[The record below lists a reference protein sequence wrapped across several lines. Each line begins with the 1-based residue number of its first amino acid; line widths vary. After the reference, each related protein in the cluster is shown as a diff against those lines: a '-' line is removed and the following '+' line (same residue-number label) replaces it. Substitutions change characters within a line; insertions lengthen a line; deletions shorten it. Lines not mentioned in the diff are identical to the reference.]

1 VPLLSEDAFEATM
14 GVPMRPVPAVI
25 ALPPDFWEYVDRIS
39 RSDLGGCDVGAG
51 DIGLAYRDP
60 TGRCDHVLLR
70 SNDPDVFLV
79 VVIDRHGPRL
89 HGHFLLDLPR
99 LYGIRE

>member
-1 VPLLSEDAFEATM
+1 M
-14 GVPMRPVPAVI
+14 GVPMSPVQEATG
-25 ALPPDFWEYVDRIS
+25 LPPDFWEYVDRIS
-39 RSDLGGCDVGAG
+39 RSDLGGYDVGAG

-60 TGRCDHVLLR
+60 TGRYDHVLLR

-89 HGHFLLDLPR
+89 HGHFLLDLPHV
-99 LYGIRE
+99 YGIRE